1 MDSKAL
7 AFLCIFLAAAATLA
21 VATMEQDENDCA
33 DQMAN
38 MAECIPYVSGS
49 AKKPTETCCQ
59 DAEKVR
65 SAKPKC
71 LCVLIIESTD
81 TSMGLPINTTLALQM
96 PTACKSDAKVSD
108 CPTLLNLPADS
119 PKAKIFKLEGA
130 SPTTDSLPA
139 SASSSSSSSTPSS
152 SSSTPASSGS
162 GSETKTTTS
171 TSAGGALL
179 SGGILAIIGLASSA
193 IALM

>member
-1 MDSKAL
+1 MESKAL
-7 AFLCIFLAAAATLA
+7 AIFCILLATAATLA
-21 VATMEQDENDCA
+21 VATLEQDENDCA

-49 AKKPTETCCQ
+49 AKKPTPTCCA

-108 CPTLLNLPADS
+108 CPSKHIPY
-119 PKAKIFKLEGA
+119 
-130 SPTTDSLPA
+130 
-139 SASSSSSSSTPSS
+139 SSVYSTV
-152 SSSTPASSGS
+152 
-162 GSETKTTTS
+162 
-171 TSAGGALL
+171 
-179 SGGILAIIGLASSA
+179 
-193 IALM
+193 

>member
-1 MDSKAL
+1 MIRQENIKCPTLTPVYIYTLQVPTNLKTRGETQQEKKLVHFFCSGTIEREDTSFIYKKNSEMESKAL
-7 AFLCIFLAAAATLA
+7 AIFCILLATAATLA
-21 VATMEQDENDCA
+21 VATLEQDENDCA

-49 AKKPTETCCQ
+49 AKKPTPTCCA

-108 CPTLLNLPADS
+108 CPSKHIPY
-119 PKAKIFKLEGA
+119 
-130 SPTTDSLPA
+130 
-139 SASSSSSSSTPSS
+139 SSVYSTV
-152 SSSTPASSGS
+152 
-162 GSETKTTTS
+162 
-171 TSAGGALL
+171 
-179 SGGILAIIGLASSA
+179 
-193 IALM
+193 